1 MKRTFREFSAA
12 LFIAALLWS
21 FASAVY
27 FAPTVEAASLT
38 PRKRALLVGISDYP
52 QSSGFPEID
61 YPKNDVARVSELLKA
76 YGFEV
81 TKLTDS
87 PADVQP
93 TRQNILDAIRKVLIE
108 DAKTGDIAVFYYSG
122 HGASVV
128 NKGSDEPDKRD
139 ETIVPKDAARPRIDP
154 VKFAAMTE
162 KQRLDIFNSQFR
174 DIRDKELVDL
184 FNQALD
190 KGVRLTVIFDSCHSG
205 SAARGDEQSKEVE
218 PVELDINVA
227 PTKAQL
233 TKPES
238 RGALILTAARD
249 YQVAGGGTYE
259 LNGQSARYSH
269 FTAALLNSLY
279 ETPADLVSADELF
292 QELNAR
298 MESDGRTT
306 QTAAIDGLPDRLGQ
320 TLFGGAAR
328 RSTGRLT
335 AQLGM
340 DRGTPF
346 LRAGLAN
353 GLSTG
358 DELRRIVTA
367 TGKETATPRTIRVKK
382 AGIDKSEVEIVG
394 TVDDLVPE
402 QTFEQVRWARAKEP
416 DLTIWIPPLTLSD
429 AELTQLTD
437 GLKKAPPGAVVTDPI
452 ETSYSKIAFLDAVAG
467 KPVWRAGVDRRTAV
481 TIGPRLDL
489 ASLSGGT
496 TTKGVSRIF
505 VNVPPTASLRAQLVK
520 TFGAE
525 GRRISLVTDRT
536 AAQYELIGRYDPATG
551 KVEYAWMLRSAAPT
565 DNNAVKGNLK
575 EPDASAPSLPPIT
588 EFIDGGGTTAVPD
601 LLSLVQK
608 LGKIRGLINLSS
620 PPSLAL
626 QKFPYRLQVID
637 PAGKAVGPNGIL
649 DASKRYDYVLQRV
662 RNTAEVL
669 PHFFVYLVDIDS
681 NGASQYVEVE
691 FGAGRGESS
700 RPFNF
705 ENTLK
710 LMNCPVDPKSLG
722 TENILLLVTETR
734 LSKARGFKF
743 PGVRRSEYETRGAD
757 PLNDLLSDVGEV
769 QSRGNDLT
777 PDTWT
782 MQHLI
787 LRSANP
793 LKAPPLK
800 ATDSCHLY

>member
-1 MKRTFREFSAA
+1 MKHRSQCFYAA
-12 LFIAALLWS
+12 LFIATLLWS
-21 FASAVY
+21 FAGAHIGSV
-27 FAPTVEAASLT
+27 VHAATQTS
-38 PRKRALLVGISDYP
+38 RKRALLVGISDYP
-52 QSSGFPEID
+52 ESSGFPEID
-61 YPKNDVARVSELLKA
+61 YPKNDVARVGELLKA

-81 TKLTDS
+81 TQLTDS
-87 PADVQP
+87 PADLQP
-93 TRQNILDAIRKVLIE
+93 TRQNILDAIRKVLI
-108 DAKTGDIAVFYYSG
+108 DGAKAGDVTVFYYSG

-128 NKGSDEPDKRD
+128 NKASDEPDKRD

-154 VKFAAMTE
+154 AKFAVMTE
-162 KQRLDIFNSQFR
+162 KQRLDVFNTQFR

-190 KGVRLTVIFDSCHSG
+190 KGVKLTVIFDSCHSG

-218 PVELDINVA
+218 PIDLDINVA

-233 TKPES
+233 AKPES

-259 LNGQSARYSH
+259 LNGQTARYSH

-320 TLFGGAAR
+320 TLFGGRAR
-328 RSTGRLT
+328 PSNGRAT
-335 AQLGM
+335 AQLAM

-358 DELRRIVTA
+358 DELRRIVA
-367 TGKETATPRTIRVKK
+367 ASGKETATPRTIRVTK

-394 TVDDLVPE
+394 TVDDLAPE
-402 QTFEQVRWARAKEP
+402 QTFEQVRWARPKQP
-416 DLTIWIPPLTLSD
+416 DLTIWVPPVTLSD

-437 GLKKAPPGAVVTDPI
+437 NLKKAPQGAFVMDPI
-452 ETSYSKIAFLDAVAG
+452 ETGYSRIAFLDTVAG
-467 KPVWRAGVDRRTAV
+467 KPVWRAGADRRTAV
-481 TIGPRLDL
+481 SIGPQLDL
-489 ASLSGGT
+489 GSLSRGNI
-496 TTKGVSRIF
+496 TKGVERIF
-505 VNVPPTASLRAQLVK
+505 VNVPATADLRAELVK
-520 TFGAE
+520 ALSAD
-525 GRRISLVTDRT
+525 GRRISLATDRS
-536 AAQYELIGRYDPATG
+536 AAQYELIGHYDPASD
-551 KVEYAWMLRSAAPT
+551 KVGYAWMLRSAAPT
-565 DNNAVKGNLK
+565 DNAQVKGKLR
-575 EPDASAPSLPPIT
+575 EPDAPAASLPPLT
-588 EFIDGGGTTAVPD
+588 EFIDGRISSAVPD
-601 LLSLVQK
+601 LLSLVHK

-620 PPSLAL
+620 PPSLTL
-626 QKFPYRLQVID
+626 QKFPYRLQVLD
-637 PAGKAVGPNGIL
+637 PTGKVVGPNGIL

-681 NGASQYVEVE
+681 NGASQYVEIE

-705 ENTLK
+705 ENTLE

-722 TENILLLVTETR
+722 TENILLLVTETK
-734 LSKARGFKF
+734 LSKARGFYF
-743 PGVRRSEYETRGAD
+743 PGVRRSEYEARGDD
-757 PLNDLLSDVGEV
+757 PLNGLLSDVGEV
-769 QSRGNDLT
+769 QARGNDLT
-777 PDTWT
+777 PDTWS

-787 LRSANP
+787 LRSHNP
-793 LKAPPLK
+793 LNAPPL
-800 ATDSCHLY
+800 ATGDTCKPY